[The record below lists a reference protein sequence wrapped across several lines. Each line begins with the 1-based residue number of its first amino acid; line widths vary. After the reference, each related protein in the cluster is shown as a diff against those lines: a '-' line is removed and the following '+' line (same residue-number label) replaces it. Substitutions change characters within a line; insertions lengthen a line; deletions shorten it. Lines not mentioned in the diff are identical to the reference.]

1 LAASAEPRRASR
13 PLTFTIFLLH
23 PGYVRYFAPV
33 LRQLAGR
40 GHRVH
45 IATVL
50 AEKDPGDAEL
60 VRRLIADLPG
70 ISLGPAPGRRPDDGW
85 RAVALL
91 VRALA
96 DLARYSHPRYAGA
109 PVLRARIRGR
119 FRTIVDAG
127 PRLWPPV
134 RIVLRAV
141 IDAASR
147 TRSAASA
154 DALGRALAA
163 CERAIPTAPT
173 IDAFLRKQQ
182 PDAVVA
188 SPVVDFASTLVDP
201 LKSARRLRVPSA
213 IAVASW
219 DNLTGKGLLRVVPD
233 RVLVWNEV
241 QRDEAAT
248 MHSIPPERVVVTGA
262 PKFAEWFERTP
273 SRTPAEFA
281 ARVGLPWAG
290 HLLYVC
296 SSPFIAP
303 DEVSFVRDW
312 LERLRVVHPDLPV
325 LVRPHPQNA
334 AQWRGV
340 SLADAGP
347 TAIWPPHGAQPDAD
361 EARADFFDS
370 LALSRAVVGVNTSAL
385 IEAAI
390 VGKPVLTVLDARFR
404 GTQEGTLHFHYLL
417 HENGGFLHVAP
428 DLDRHLNQLGAAL
441 AGDSDR
447 ADRFVDRFVRPL
459 GRDVD
464 PAGAMADAL
473 EALAT
478 VRPEPSRYSR
488 ALRLA
493 LTPLA
498 VAAHVLGRARGG
510 GSATAVLAD

>member
-1 LAASAEPRRASR
+1 M
-13 PLTFTIFLLH
+13 FLLH
-23 PGYVRYFAPV
+23 PGYVRYFGPV
-33 LRQLAGR
+33 LRRLAER

-45 IATVL
+45 LATVL

-60 VRRLIADLPG
+60 IGRLLAELPSV
-70 ISLGPAPGRRPDDGW
+70 SLGPAPGRRPDDGW

-109 PVLRARIRGR
+109 PALRARIRRR

-127 PRLWPPV
+127 PRLWSPV
-134 RIVLRAV
+134 RVVLRAI
-141 IDAASR
+141 IDAASSP
-147 TRSAASA
+147 RSAAAA
-154 DALGRALAA
+154 DALVRTLAA
-163 CERAIPTAPT
+163 LERAVPTAPA
-173 IDAFLRKQQ
+173 IDSFLRELQ
-182 PDAVVA
+182 PDAVIA

-201 LKSARRLRVPSA
+201 LKSARRLGVPSA

-233 RVLVWNEV
+233 QVFVWNDV
-241 QRDEAAT
+241 QRDEAAL
-248 MHSIPPERVVVTGA
+248 MHGIPPERVVVTGA

-281 ARVGLPWAG
+281 AHVGLPG
-290 HLLYVC
+290 TSHLLYVC

-303 DEVSFVRDW
+303 DEVSFVRGW
-312 LERLRVVHPDLPV
+312 LERLRRAHPDLPV

-334 AQWRGV
+334 AQWDGV

-361 EARADFFDS
+361 AARADFFDS
-370 LALSRAVVGVNTSAL
+370 LALSCAVVGVNTSAL

-428 DLDRHLNQLGAAL
+428 DLDRHLQQLEEAL
-441 AGDSDR
+441 AGDSER

-464 PAGAMADAL
+464 PAEAMANAL
-473 EALAT
+473 EELAAL
-478 VRPEPSRYSR
+478 RPEPARYSR
-488 ALRLA
+488 LVRLA
-493 LTPLA
+493 LAPLA
-498 VAAHVLGRARGG
+498 LAAHVLGRARGP
-510 GSATAVLAD
+510 STATAVLAD